1 MPLWLRKFIYKKI
14 KDHYDKKAEQVQN
27 AKQPKNSTN
36 LINSDGTSKTPTKSK
51 YS

>member
-36 LINSDGTSKTPTKSK
+36 LINPDGTSKTPTKSK